1 MKTILRID
9 GVDYE
14 LKYTIDSLCYM
25 NSFGYDPMDLSS
37 LNMNF
42 RTTRFLFY
50 VGLKNF
56 MPSLTEEDAGDLIDA
71 FERNNNQNI
80 ANVIIS
86 TLIYDM
92 DCNDELSE
100 GDKTNES
107 SNEESD
113 TPATF
118 NEIIDNL
125 YMKIVGGAQM
135 SPPFFYSLTLREAKL
150 AIEGHKNEMR
160 DNYTCNFYAV
170 TNAVGSCFGGKK
182 FNYVD
187 PFDNNSKKTKED
199 IAEYKAT
206 LRANGIDPDDI
217 DGSDFNDNWDSL
229 TAEEKRKLLF
239 NK

>member
-37 LNMNF
+37 LSMNF

-50 VGLKNF
+50 IGLKNF
-56 MPSLTEEDAGDLIDA
+56 MPSLTEEYAGDLIDA

-92 DCNDELSE
+92 GYNDELDE
-100 GDKTNES
+100 GDKRNES
-107 SNEESD
+107 SNEKSD

-135 SPPFFYSLTLREAKL
+135 SPPFFYSLTLRESKLIMKGYNNEAK
-150 AIEGHKNEMR
+150 N
-160 DNYTCNFYAV
+160 NYMCNLYAV
-170 TNAVGSCFGGKK
+170 TNAIGSCFGGKGFK
-182 FNYVD
+182 YVD
-187 PFDNNSKKTKED
+187 PFDNSRKKTKED
-199 IAEYKAT
+199 IVEYKAT
-206 LRANGIDPDDI
+206 LRANGIDPEDI

-229 TAEEKRKLLF
+229 TVEEKRKLLF